1 MDSVDDQIQT
11 EAMTFQLTQSNPD
24 RVTVHFIPWLTWS
37 FAGLVVYG
45 VSTIV
50 QPIIAGSQPLT
61 GGIALSVAL
70 LVGMVLFTLITGGQ
84 LGICQ
89 IDHRRNMITVT
100 SYGLL
105 GRKRQERKLSDVK
118 GLEVR
123 ILRRAQYRLLLA
135 LRSGERLPLA
145 PFYLISFNDH
155 GIRRIAAALNVEP
168 QLIQEKQ
175 SVR

>member
-1 MDSVDDQIQT
+1 MNSDDDRIR
-11 EAMTFQLTQSNPD
+11 AKVMTFQLSQSNPD
-24 RVTVHFIPWLTWS
+24 RLTVHFIPWLTWS

-45 VSTIV
+45 ISTIV
-50 QPIIAGSQPLT
+50 QPIIAGTQPLT
-61 GGIALSVAL
+61 GGVAL
-70 LVGMVLFTLITGGQ
+70 AIVLLIGMLIFTLITGGQ

-89 IDHRRNMITVT
+89 IDHRRRVITVT
-100 SYGLL
+100 AYGIL
-105 GRKRQERKLSDVK
+105 GRTHQERQLSDVK

>member
-11 EAMTFQLTQSNPD
+11 EAMTFQFIQSYPNC
-24 RVTVHFIPWLTWS
+24 VTVHFIPWLTWS
-37 FAGLVVYG
+37 FAGLVGYG
-45 VSTIV
+45 LFTIL
-50 QPIIAGSQPLT
+50 QPIIAGTQSLT